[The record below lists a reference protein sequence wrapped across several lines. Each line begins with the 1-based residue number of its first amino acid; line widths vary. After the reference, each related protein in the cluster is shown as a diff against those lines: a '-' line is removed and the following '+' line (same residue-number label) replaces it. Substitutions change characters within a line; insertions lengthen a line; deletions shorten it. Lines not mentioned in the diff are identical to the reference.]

1 MTSQMQ
7 EDYSTKVTTT
17 IKANNQEDK
26 DEMNLNT
33 DDDFVDF
40 SSKQKKESKIDT
52 VSLKS
57 DLKITPKG
65 SEKKSQIDSSKSN
78 EAVGNDSAIEFRK

>member
-1 MTSQMQ
+1 MYQSKLRVLAKGKYF
-7 EDYSTKVTTT
+7 EKYSFLK
-17 IKANNQEDK
+17 NNGFRE
-26 DEMNLNT
+26 
-33 DDDFVDF
+33 
-40 SSKQKKESKIDT
+40 KESKIDT